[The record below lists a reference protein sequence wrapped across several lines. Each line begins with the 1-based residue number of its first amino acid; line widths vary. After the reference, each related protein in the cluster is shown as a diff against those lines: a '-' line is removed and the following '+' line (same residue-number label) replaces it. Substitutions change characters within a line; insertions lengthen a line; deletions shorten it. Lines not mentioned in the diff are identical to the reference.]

1 LLFSTLSF
9 FIFSDK
15 LLLYEVENEFVEV
28 SNALFGE
35 PILTNYNGAHLM
47 PANNTTA
54 YFVSNYKVS
63 SYQSERIQVLANNKV
78 VPYIPY
84 FTVNRSNAN
93 MSNTGTFLS
102 MDMGTVFQNKRTNR
116 NEVSDKYSIYT
127 PFKIGFGQA
136 GNSNIALG
144 KLLTDNM
151 EPFARTD
158 SKPFRAGQEEDPGD
172 DPVGNP
178 LPLGDDVLVLFVLA
192 SIYVGFKLFKNKVLP
207 LFVWVQIR
215 VEPI

>member
-1 LLFSTLSF
+1 MTKNEDKFKYFFIAILLFSTLLF

-15 LLLYEVENEFVEV
+15 LLLYEVENGVVEV

-35 PILTNYNGAHLM
+35 PILTNYDGAHLM

-63 SYQSERIQVLANNKV
+63 SYQSERIQVLANNQ
-78 VPYIPY
+78 
-84 FTVNRSNAN
+84 TVNRSNAN

-102 MDMGTVFQNKRTNR
+102 MNIGTER
-116 NEVSDKYSIYT
+116 NEVSDKYSSYT

-136 GNSNIALG
+136 GNSNIASG
-144 KLLTDNM
+144 ELLTDNM

-158 SKPFRAGQEEDPGD
+158 SKPFRAGQDEDPGD
-172 DPVGNP
+172 DDPLGDP

-192 SIYVGFKLFKNKVLP
+192 SIYVGFKLFKNK
-207 LFVWVQIR
+207 WVIN
-215 VEPI
+215 